1 MILLIPTAMVLATA
15 NCYVAFY
22 RDTDLS
28 FRRSLISAA
37 ILVFLF
43 IAGITEILGLFNQIN
58 RLAVTGAW
66 IVFNAALAAAWFR
79 LKSVHGITFGSVAQ
93 RWLEGTRNFYGE
105 LGLWTTAMLVILSS
119 ITGIVA
125 LVAIPNNQDSLSY
138 HLSRLGYWIQQGN
151 VAHYASHIERSIS
164 FSPFSEYV
172 HLHTFLLSGS
182 ERYFQLLQWGC
193 LLGILALISMIIR
206 LFSKS
211 PAAEETVGRRSVARR
226 TVARRTV
233 ALRIGLCFAATLPI
247 VVLESMTTQNDLVVA
262 FFILATA
269 FLVFDYIQNNLL
281 ASLYLIPLCCAAG
294 MMTKGTFL
302 FYVLPFGCYLLVAM
316 LRKPAHRKHIVR
328 FVAAAL
334 ILTLALN
341 VPYWYRTNKVFGS
354 PIGTISSGNKNTFT
368 GPADYISSVSKHVF
382 LHLGFVSPGN
392 RYNDFLYNQL
402 KNVHDAM
409 GVPLDVPRLGMPFK
423 MNKLNFNEDF
433 AHNFF
438 GVWLILLSIPALFLA
453 RLSKTVR
460 WYSRLTFLS
469 FLVFCF
475 FISYQTYGS
484 RLHIPFFL
492 LASPVIGIIYGAI
505 LPTWLSRLLPS
516 LLWITA
522 LPFALL
528 SSAHPLLSTK
538 WFFEEVFPPI
548 NSALHLNIRTDAPN
562 LNLKQESVLHASPG
576 RLFWGDHW
584 PATEALLRQV
594 NALNPKK
601 IGFVFTE
608 ASFDYAYQF
617 LLRKPGREFAHVLV
631 GNASGALEDP
641 AFQPDAIIAEKS
653 EGRGFDYHQKNYRL
667 ALESDGK
674 WLYVPL
680 K

>member
-1 MILLIPTAMVLATA
+1 MAMVLATA
-15 NCYVAFY
+15 NCYAAFY
-22 RDTDLS
+22 RDSDQS

-37 ILVFLF
+37 IFLFLF
-43 IAGITEILGLFNQIN
+43 IAISTEVLGLFNLIN
-58 RLAVTGAW
+58 RFAVTGAW
-66 IVFNAALAAAWFR
+66 IIFNAALGATWLK
-79 LKSVHGITFGSVAQ
+79 LKSVRDITFRSLAQ
-93 RWLEGTRNFYGE
+93 RWLDSIRNFYRE
-105 LGLWTTAMLVILSS
+105 LGLWTVTMLAVLSS

-125 LVAIPNNQDSLSY
+125 VMAIPNNQDSLSY

-211 PAAEETVGRRSVARR
+211 PAA
-226 TVARRTV
+226 
-233 ALRIGLCFAATLPI
+233 LRIGLCFAATLPI

-269 FLVFDYIQNNLL
+269 FLVFDYIQNNRL

-302 FYVLPFGCYLLVAM
+302 FYALPFGCYLLFNM
-316 LRKPAHRKHIVR
+316 LGKPASRRPSLRKHIAGFAV
-328 FVAAAL
+328 AAL

-341 VPYWYRTNKVFGS
+341 VPYWYRTNKIFGS

-368 GPADYISSVSKHVF
+368 GPADYVSSVTKHVF
-382 LHLGFVSPGN
+382 LHLGFISPGN
-392 RYNDFLYNQL
+392 RYNDFLYNRLQ
-402 KNVHDAM
+402 NFHGAM
-409 GVPLDVPRLGMPFK
+409 GIPLDVPRLGMPFK

-438 GVWLILLSIPALFLA
+438 GIWLILFCIPLLLFA
-453 RLSKTVR
+453 RLPKAAK
-460 WYSRLTFLS
+460 WYSGLTFLS
-469 FLVFCF
+469 FLIFCF

-484 RLHIPFFL
+484 RLHVPFFL
-492 LASPVIGIIYGAI
+492 LAAPVIGITYGAV
-505 LPTWLSRLLPS
+505 LPGWFAKLLPA
-516 LLWITA
+516 LLWAAA

-538 WFFEEVFPPI
+538 WFFEEIFPPI

-562 LNLKQESVLHASPG
+562 LNLKQKSVLNTSPG
-576 RLFWGDHW
+576 RLFWGEHW
-584 PATEALLRQV
+584 PGTEALLQRV
-594 NALNPKK
+594 NALNPQK

-631 GNASGALEDP
+631 GNASAVLEDP
-641 AFQPDAIIAEKS
+641 AFQPDVIIAEKS
-653 EGRGFDYHQKNYRL
+653 VGQGFDYHGKAYRL

-674 WLYVPL
+674 WLYVPSR
-680 K
+680 

>member
-1 MILLIPTAMVLATA
+1 MAMVLATA
-15 NCYVAFY
+15 NCYAAFY
-22 RDTDLS
+22 RDSDQS

-37 ILVFLF
+37 IFLFLF
-43 IAGITEILGLFNQIN
+43 IAISTEVLGLFNLIN
-58 RLAVTGAW
+58 RFAVTGAW
-66 IVFNAALAAAWFR
+66 IIFNAALGATWLK
-79 LKSVHGITFGSVAQ
+79 LKSVRDINFRSLTQ
-93 RWLEGTRNFYGE
+93 RWLDSIRNFYRE
-105 LGLWTTAMLVILSS
+105 LGLWTVTMLAVLSS

-125 LVAIPNNQDSLSY
+125 VMAIPNNQDSLSY

-211 PAAEETVGRRSVARR
+211 PAA
-226 TVARRTV
+226 
-233 ALRIGLCFAATLPI
+233 LRIGMCFAATLPI

-269 FLVFDYIQNNLL
+269 FLVFDYIQNNRL

-302 FYVLPFGCYLLVAM
+302 FYVLPFGCYLLFTM
-316 LRKPAHRKHIVR
+316 LGKPASRRPSLRKHIAGFAV
-328 FVAAAL
+328 AAL

-341 VPYWYRTNKVFGS
+341 VPYWHRTNKIFGS

-368 GPADYISSVSKHVF
+368 GPADYVSSVSKHVF

-392 RYNDFLYNQL
+392 RYNDFLYNRLQ
-402 KNVHDAM
+402 NFHGAM
-409 GVPLDVPRLGMPFK
+409 GIPLDVPRLGMPFK

-438 GVWLILLSIPALFLA
+438 GIWLILFCIPLLLFA
-453 RLSKTVR
+453 RLPKAAK
-460 WYSRLTFLS
+460 WYSGLTFLS
-469 FLVFCF
+469 FLIFCF

-484 RLHIPFFL
+484 RLHVPFFL
-492 LASPVIGIIYGAI
+492 LAAPVIGITYGAV
-505 LPTWLSRLLPS
+505 LPGWFAKLLPA
-516 LLWITA
+516 LLWAAA

-538 WFFEEVFPPI
+538 WFFEEIFPPI

-562 LNLKQESVLHASPG
+562 LNLKQKSVLNTSPG
-576 RLFWGDHW
+576 RLFWGEHW
-584 PATEALLRQV
+584 PGTEALLQRV

-617 LLRKPGREFAHVLV
+617 LLRKPGREFAHVRV
-631 GNASGALEDP
+631 GNPSRVLENP
-641 AFQPDAIIAEKS
+641 AFQPDVIIAEKN
-653 EGRGFDYHQKNYRL
+653 EGPGFDYHEKTYRL

-674 WLYVPL
+674 WLYVPS

>member
-15 NCYVAFY
+15 NCYVVFY
-22 RDTDLS
+22 READQS

-43 IAGITEILGLFNQIN
+43 IAISTEVLGLFNLIN
-58 RLAVTGAW
+58 RFAVTGGW
-66 IVFNAALAAAWFR
+66 MVFNAALGATWLK
-79 LKSVHGITFGSVAQ
+79 LKSARDMTFRSLAEP
-93 RWLEGTRNFYGE
+93 WLDSTRNFFRE
-105 LGLWTTAMLVILSS
+105 LGPWTVFMLAVLSL

-125 LVAIPNNQDSLSY
+125 VMAIPNNQDSLSY
-138 HLSRLGYWIQQGN
+138 HLSRLGYWIQQEN

-182 ERYFQLLQWGC
+182 ERYFQLLQWSC
-193 LLGILALISMIIR
+193 LAGILALVSMIIR

-211 PAAEETVGRRSVARR
+211 LA
-226 TVARRTV
+226 

-269 FLVFDYIQNNLL
+269 FFVFDYTQNNRLT
-281 ASLYLIPLCCAAG
+281 SLYLIPLCCAVG

-302 FYVLPFGCYLLVAM
+302 FYALPFGGYLLISMVQKPAFRRAS
-316 LRKPAHRKHIVR
+316 LRKHMAA
-328 FVAAAL
+328 FVAASL

-341 VPYWYRTNKVFGS
+341 VPYWYRTYEIFGS
-354 PIGTISSGNKNTFT
+354 PVGTISAGNKNTFT
-368 GPADYISSVSKHVF
+368 GPADYVSSVSKHVF

-392 RYNDFLYNQL
+392 RYNDFLLGQL
-402 KNVHDAM
+402 KNLHGAM
-409 GVPLDVPRLGMPFK
+409 GVPLDIPRLGMPFK

-438 GVWLILLSIPALFLA
+438 GIWLVFLSIPLLLFA
-453 RLSKTVR
+453 RLPKAAK
-460 WYSRLTFLS
+460 WYSWLTFLS
-469 FLVFCF
+469 ILIFCF

-492 LASPVIGIIYGAI
+492 LAAPIVGLTFGTIVPAW
-505 LPTWLSRLLPS
+505 TARLLPF
-516 LLWITA
+516 LLWAAA

-538 WFFEEVFPPI
+538 WFFEEIFPPI
-548 NSALHLNIRTDAPN
+548 NSGLHLNVRIDGAN
-562 LNLKQESVLHASPG
+562 LNLKQESVLHANPG

-584 PATEALLRQV
+584 PATEALLQRV
-594 NALNPKK
+594 NALNPQK
-601 IGFVFTE
+601 IGFIFTE

-617 LLRKPGREFAHVLV
+617 FLRKPGREFAHVLV
-631 GNASGALEDP
+631 GNASKVLEDP
-641 AFQPDAIIAEKS
+641 AFPPDVIIAEKS
-653 EGRGFDYHQKNYRL
+653 EGPGFSYHGKTYGL
-667 ALESDGK
+667 TVESDGK
-674 WLYVPL
+674 WLYVPS

>member
-22 RDTDLS
+22 RDADLP

-43 IAGITEILGLFNQIN
+43 IAISTEVLGLFNQIN
-58 RLAVTGAW
+58 RFAITGAW
-66 IVFNAALAAAWFR
+66 IVFNAALAATWFK
-79 LKSVHGITFGSVAQ
+79 LKNVRDITFLSVVQ
-93 RWLEGTRNFYGE
+93 CWLDGARNFYKE
-105 LGLWTTAMLVILSS
+105 LGPWTAAMLAILSS
-119 ITGIVA
+119 ITWIVA
-125 LVAIPNNQDSLSY
+125 IVAIPNNQDSLSY

-172 HLHTFLLSGS
+172 HLHSFLLSGS

-193 LLGILALISMIIR
+193 LLGILAVISMIIR

-211 PAAEETVGRRSVARR
+211 LVARR
-226 TVARRTV
+226 TVARTPE

-262 FFILATA
+262 FFILATT
-269 FLVFDYIQNNLL
+269 FFVFDYTQNNLL
-281 ASLYLIPLCCAAG
+281 ASLYLIPLCCAVG

-302 FYVLPFGCYLLVAM
+302 FYALPFGCYLLISM
-316 LRKPAHRKHIVR
+316 LRKQAARRPASRRPSLRTHIAG
-328 FVAAAL
+328 FVAASL

-341 VPYWYRTNKVFGS
+341 VPYWYRTNEIFGS
-354 PIGTISSGNKNTFT
+354 PIGTISAGNKNTFT
-368 GPADYISSVSKHVF
+368 GPADYVSSVSKHVL

-392 RYNDFLYNQL
+392 RYNDFLLNQL
-402 KNVHDAM
+402 KNLHGVM
-409 GVPLDVPRLGMPFK
+409 GVPLDIPRLGMPFK

-438 GVWLILLSIPALFLA
+438 GIWLIFLSIPLLFFA
-453 RLSKTVR
+453 RLPKAAK
-460 WYSRLTFLS
+460 WYCWLTFLS
-469 FLVFCF
+469 FLIFCF

-492 LASPVIGIIYGAI
+492 LAAPVIGIAYGTV
-505 LPTWLSRLLPS
+505 LPAWATKLLPF
-516 LLWITA
+516 LLWMAA

-538 WFFEEVFPPI
+538 WFFEEIFPPI
-548 NSALHLNIRTDAPN
+548 NSALHLNVRIDGAN
-562 LNLKQESVLHASPG
+562 LNLKQESVLYTSPG

-584 PATEALLRQV
+584 PETEALLQQV
-594 NALNPKK
+594 NALNPQK
-601 IGFVFTE
+601 IGFIFTE

-617 LLRKPGREFAHVLV
+617 LLRKPGRQFAHVRV

-641 AFQPDAIIAEKS
+641 RFQPDVIIAEKS
-653 EGRGFDYHQKNYRL
+653 EGPGFDYHGKTYRL

-674 WLYVPL
+674 WLYIPS

>member
-1 MILLIPTAMVLATA
+1 MVLATA

-22 RDTDLS
+22 RNADQS

-37 ILVFLF
+37 ILVFFF
-43 IAGITEILGLFNQIN
+43 IAISTEVLGLFNLIN
-58 RLAVTGAW
+58 RGAIAGSW
-66 IVFNAALAAAWFR
+66 VVFNVILIATWFR
-79 LKSVHGITFGSVAQ
+79 LKSIHNLTFRSIAT
-93 RWLEGTRNFYGE
+93 RWLASTRDFCNE
-105 LGLWTTAMLVILSS
+105 LGPVTVAMLAILAS
-119 ITGIVA
+119 ITWIVA
-125 LVAIPNNQDSLSY
+125 IAAIPNNQDSLSY

-182 ERYFQLLQWGC
+182 ERYFQLLQWC
-193 LLGILALISMIIR
+193 SLAGILALVSMIIR
-206 LFSKS
+206 LFSS
-211 PAAEETVGRRSVARR
+211 SSAAWHTA
-226 TVARRTV
+226 

-269 FLVFDYIQNNLL
+269 FFVFDYIQNNHL
-281 ASLYLIPLCCAAG
+281 ASLYLIPLCCASG

-302 FYVLPFGCYLLVAM
+302 FYALPFGSYLLISM
-316 LRKPAHRKHIVR
+316 LRNPAAGARKHIAG
-328 FVAAAL
+328 FTAASL

-341 VPYWYRTNKVFGS
+341 VPYWYRTYEIFGS
-354 PIGTISSGNKNTFT
+354 PVGTISSGNQNTFT
-368 GPADYISSVSKHVF
+368 GPADYVSSVTKHVF

-392 RYNDFLYNQL
+392 RYNDFLQNQL
-402 KNVHDAM
+402 TNLHAAM
-409 GVPLDVPRLGMPFK
+409 GIPLDVPRLGMPFK

-438 GVWLILLSIPALFLA
+438 GIWLILLSIPLLFFA
-453 RLSKTVR
+453 RLPKAAK
-460 WYSRLTFLS
+460 WYGWLTLLS
-469 FLVFCF
+469 FLIFCF

-492 LASPVIGIIYGAI
+492 LAAPVVGLTYG
-505 LPTWLSRLLPS
+505 TVLSAWSARLLPF
-516 LLWITA
+516 LLWLAA

-538 WFFEEVFPPI
+538 WFFEKIFPPI
-548 NSALHLNIRTDAPN
+548 NSALHLNIRIDGAN
-562 LNLKQESVLHASPG
+562 LNLKQESVLYASPG

-584 PATEALLRQV
+584 PGTEAILQEV
-594 NALNPKK
+594 NALNPQK

-617 LLRKPGREFAHVLV
+617 LLRKPGREFAHIRV
-631 GNASGALEDP
+631 GNPSQVLEDP
-641 AFQPDAIIAEKS
+641 AFQPDVIITEKS
-653 EGRGFDYHQKNYRL
+653 EGPGFDYHGKTYRL
-667 ALESDGK
+667 ARESDGK
-674 WLYVPL
+674 WLYIPS

>member
-22 RDTDLS
+22 SNADQSL
-28 FRRSLISAA
+28 RRSLISAA

-43 IAGITEILGLFNQIN
+43 MAISTEVLGFFHFINQGAITGSWVILNAGLVLG
-58 RLAVTGAW
+58 
-66 IVFNAALAAAWFR
+66 WFK
-79 LKSVHGITFGSVAQ
+79 LSGMHPAGFQSVVKQWLGS
-93 RWLEGTRNFYGE
+93 TRRFCEE
-105 LGLWTTAMLVILSS
+105 LGTGTVAMLAILAFL
-119 ITGIVA
+119 TWLVA

-138 HLSRLGYWIQQGN
+138 HLSRLGYWVQQGN

-172 HLHTFLLSGS
+172 HLHSFLLSGS
-182 ERYFQLLQWGC
+182 ERYFQLLQWCC
-193 LLGILALISMIIR
+193 LAGVLALVSMIIQ

-211 PAAEETVGRRSVARR
+211 AS
-226 TVARRTV
+226 

-269 FLVFDYIQNNLL
+269 FFVFDYTLKNHL
-281 ASLYLIPLCCAAG
+281 ASLYLIPLCCACG

-302 FYVLPFGCYLLVAM
+302 FYVLPFGLFLLIAM
-316 LRKPAHRKHIVR
+316 LRQPAPGVPGMRKHIVP
-328 FVAAAL
+328 FVAFSL

-341 VPYWYRTNKVFGS
+341 VPYWYRTYEVFGS
-354 PIGTISSGNKNTFT
+354 PVGTISAGNQNTFT

-392 RYNDFLYNQL
+392 LYNDFLLSAL
-402 KNVHDAM
+402 KNLHTAM
-409 GVPLDVPRLGMPFK
+409 GIPLDVPRLGMPFK

-438 GVWLILLSIPALFLA
+438 GIWLIILSIPVLLFA
-453 RLSKTVR
+453 RLPKAAK
-460 WYSRLTFLS
+460 WYGWLSFLS

-492 LASPVIGIIYGAI
+492 LATPVVGLAYDAV
-505 LPTWLSRLLPS
+505 LPKWSARLLPV
-516 LLWITA
+516 LLWIAA

-538 WFFEEVFPPI
+538 WFFEKIFPPV
-548 NSALHLNIRTDAPN
+548 NTALHLNIRIDAGN
-562 LNLKQESVLHASPG
+562 LNLKQESVLYASPG
-576 RLFWGDHW
+576 RMFWGDHW
-584 PATEALLRQV
+584 PAAEALLQQV
-594 NALNPKK
+594 NALNPRK
-601 IGFVFTE
+601 IGFIFTE
-608 ASFDYAYQF
+608 ASFDYAYQY
-617 LLRKPGREFAHVLV
+617 LLRKPGREFAHVRV
-631 GNASGALEDP
+631 GNASGVLEDP
-641 AFQPDAIIAEKS
+641 AFQPDVVIAERN
-653 EGRGFDYHQKNYRL
+653 EGSGFNYHGRNYRL
-667 ALESDGK
+667 ILESDGK
-674 WLYVPL
+674 RLYVPS

>member
-22 RDTDLS
+22 RDTDQS

-37 ILVFLF
+37 MLAFLF
-43 IAGITEILGLFNQIN
+43 IAISTEVLGLFNLIN
-58 RLAVTGAW
+58 RFAVTGAW
-66 IVFNAALAAAWFR
+66 IMFNAALAAIWFK
-79 LKSVHGITFGSVAQ
+79 LKSIHDITFGSVAR
-93 RWLEGTRNFYGE
+93 RWLDGTHHFYKEIGP
-105 LGLWTTAMLVILSS
+105 WTTAMLVVLSS

-125 LVAIPNNQDSLSY
+125 IVAIPNNQDSLSY

-172 HLHTFLLSGS
+172 HLHSFLLSGS

-193 LLGILALISMIIR
+193 LVGILALISMIIQ

-211 PAAEETVGRRSVARR
+211 PVARR
-226 TVARRTV
+226 TVARRV
-233 ALRIGLCFAATLPI
+233 AALRIGLCFAATLPI

-269 FLVFDYIQNNLL
+269 FFVFDYIQTNLL
-281 ASLYLIPLCCAAG
+281 ASLYLIPLCCASG

-316 LRKPAHRKHIVR
+316 LRNRQPSLRKHIAG
-328 FVAAAL
+328 FVAASL
-334 ILTLALN
+334 ILTLTLN
-341 VPYWYRTNKVFGS
+341 VPYWYRTNEIFGS
-354 PIGTISSGNKNTFT
+354 PVGTISSGNQNTFT
-368 GPADYISSVSKHVF
+368 GPADYVSSVGKHVF

-392 RYNDFLYNQL
+392 RYNDFLLGQL
-402 KNVHDAM
+402 KNLHAAM
-409 GVPLDVPRLGMPFK
+409 GIPLDVPRLGMPFK

-438 GVWLILLSIPALFLA
+438 GIWLIFLSIPLLFFA
-453 RLSKTVR
+453 RLPKVAK
-460 WYSRLTFLS
+460 WYGLLTFLS
-469 FLVFCF
+469 FLIFCF

-492 LASPVIGIIYGAI
+492 LAAPVIGITYGYV
-505 LPTWLSRLLPS
+505 LPAWSAKLLPF
-516 LLWITA
+516 LLWVAA

-538 WFFEEVFPPI
+538 WFFEEIFPPI
-548 NSALHLNIRTDAPN
+548 NSALHLNIRIDAAN

-576 RLFWGDHW
+576 RLFWGEHW
-584 PATEALLRQV
+584 PGAEALLEQV

-601 IGFVFTE
+601 IGFIFTE

-631 GNASGALEDP
+631 GNASGVLENP
-641 AFQPDAIIAEKS
+641 AFQPDVIIAEKS
-653 EGRGFDYHQKNYRL
+653 EGPTLKCHEKTYRL
-667 ALESDGK
+667 ALETDGK
-674 WLYVPL
+674 WLYIPL

>member
-1 MILLIPTAMVLATA
+1 MILLIPMAMVLATA

-22 RDTDLS
+22 RDADQS

-43 IAGITEILGLFNQIN
+43 IAISTEVLGLFNLIN
-58 RLAVTGAW
+58 RFAIVGAW
-66 IVFNAALAAAWFR
+66 MLFNGALGATW
-79 LKSVHGITFGSVAQ
+79 LKLKGLRGITLRSLVQ
-93 RWLEGTRNFYGE
+93 RWLDDTRNFCRE
-105 LGLWTTAMLVILSS
+105 LGLWTVAMLAALFS

-125 LVAIPNNQDSLSY
+125 IAAIPNNQDSLSY

-151 VAHYASHIERSIS
+151 VAHYASQIERSIS

-211 PAAEETVGRRSVARR
+211 LAT
-226 TVARRTV
+226 
-233 ALRIGLCFAATLPI
+233 LRIGLFFAATLPI

-262 FFILATA
+262 FFIVATA
-269 FLVFDYIQNNLL
+269 LLVFDYIQNNLL

-302 FYVLPFGCYLLVAM
+302 FYVLPFGCYLLCSM
-316 LRKPAHRKHIVR
+316 LGKPASRKHIAG
-328 FVAAAL
+328 FVTAAL

-341 VPYWYRTNKVFGS
+341 VPYWYRTNEIFGS

-402 KNVHDAM
+402 QNLHGAM
-409 GVPLDVPRLGMPFK
+409 GIPLDVPRLGMPFK

-438 GVWLILLSIPALFLA
+438 GIWLILLGIPLVFFA
-453 RLSKTVR
+453 RLPKAAK
-460 WYSRLTFLS
+460 WYGALTFLS
-469 FLVFCF
+469 FLVFSF

-492 LASPVIGIIYGAI
+492 LAAPVMGITYGAV
-505 LPTWLSRLLPS
+505 LPAWFRKLLPS
-516 LLWITA
+516 LLWAAA

-538 WFFEEVFPPI
+538 WFFEKIFPPI

-562 LNLKQESVLHASPG
+562 LNLKQESVLYASPG
-576 RLFWGDHW
+576 QLFWGDHW
-584 PATEALLRQV
+584 PATEVLLQQV
-594 NALNPKK
+594 NARNPQK
-601 IGFVFTE
+601 IGFIFTE

-617 LLRKPGREFAHVLV
+617 LLRKPGRKFAHVLV
-631 GNASGALEDP
+631 ANASGVLEDA
-641 AFQPDAIIAEKS
+641 AFQPDVIIAEKS
-653 EGRGFDYHQKNYRL
+653 VGAGFDYHGKSYRL

-674 WLYVPL
+674 SLYIPS

>member
-22 RDTDLS
+22 RNADQP

-43 IAGITEILGLFNQIN
+43 IGTSTEVLGLFNLIN
-58 RLAVTGAW
+58 RIAITGSWA
-66 IVFNAALAAAWFR
+66 VFNAVLIAVWFK
-79 LKSVHGITFGSVAQ
+79 LKGVHNLTFGSIAAHWQ
-93 RWLEGTRNFYGE
+93 AETRNFCRE
-105 LGLWTTAMLVILSS
+105 LGTLTVAMLAILAS
-119 ITGIVA
+119 ITLIVA
-125 LVAIPNNQDSLSY
+125 IAAIPNNQDSLSY

-172 HLHTFLLSGS
+172 HLHTVLLAGS

-193 LLGILALISMIIR
+193 LAGVLALVSMIIR
-206 LFSKS
+206 LFSQS
-211 PAAEETVGRRSVARR
+211 PA
-226 TVARRTV
+226 

-247 VVLESMTTQNDLVVA
+247 VVLESMTTQNDVVAA

-269 FLVFDYIQNNLL
+269 FFVFDYTQNTRLT
-281 ASLYLIPLCCAAG
+281 SLYLIPLCCASG

-302 FYVLPFGCYLLVAM
+302 FYVLPFGIYLFISM
-316 LRKPAHRKHIVR
+316 LREATGELATRRPALWKHMAGFIL
-328 FVAAAL
+328 ASL
-334 ILTLALN
+334 IMTLALN
-341 VPYWYRTNKVFGS
+341 APYWYRTYEIFGS
-354 PIGTISSGNKNTFT
+354 PVGTISSGNQNTFT
-368 GPADYISSVSKHVF
+368 GPADYVSSVSKHLF

-392 RYNDFLYNQL
+392 RYNDFLLTQL
-402 KNVHDAM
+402 KNLHTAM
-409 GVPLDVPRLGMPFK
+409 GVPLDIPRLGMPFK

-438 GVWLILLSIPALFLA
+438 GIWLILLSIPLLA
-453 RLSKTVR
+453 FVRLPKAAK
-460 WYSRLTFLS
+460 WYGTLTFLS
-469 FLVFCF
+469 FLTFCY

-492 LASPVIGIIYGAI
+492 LAAPVVGLTYGSVLTKWPAK
-505 LPTWLSRLLPS
+505 LLPV
-516 LLWITA
+516 LLWLAA

-538 WFFEEVFPPI
+538 WFFEKIFPPI
-548 NSALHLNIRTDAPN
+548 NSALHLNIRTDAAN
-562 LNLKQESVLHASPG
+562 LNLKQESVLYASPG

-584 PATEALLRQV
+584 PAMETLLQQV
-594 NALNPKK
+594 NALNPQK

-631 GNASGALEDP
+631 SNPSRVLEDP
-641 AFQPDAIIAEKS
+641 AFQPDVIIAEKN
-653 EGRGFDYHQKNYRL
+653 EGPAFEYHKKTYQL
-667 ALESDGK
+667 TLESDGK
-674 WLYVPL
+674 WLYVPS

>member
-22 RDTDLS
+22 RDTDQS
-28 FRRSLISAA
+28 FRRSLIFAA
-37 ILVFLF
+37 IFVFLF
-43 IAGITEILGLFNQIN
+43 IAISTEVLGIFNLIN
-58 RLAVTGAW
+58 RIAIAGSWA
-66 IVFNAALAAAWFR
+66 VFNAVLAGIWYKQR
-79 LKSVHGITFGSVAQ
+79 SIHRITFRSIGR
-93 RWLEGTRNFYGE
+93 RWMDSTLSFFKE
-105 LGLWTTAMLVILSS
+105 LGPWTVAMLAIIAS
-119 ITGIVA
+119 ITWIVA
-125 LVAIPNNQDSLSY
+125 IVAIPNNQDSLSY

-182 ERYFQLLQWGC
+182 ERYFQLLQWCC
-193 LLGILALISMIIR
+193 LAGVLALVSMIIR

-211 PAAEETVGRRSVARR
+211 PG
-226 TVARRTV
+226 
-233 ALRIGLCFAATLPI
+233 ALRIGLGFAATLPI

-269 FLVFDYIQNNLL
+269 FFVFDYTQNNRL
-281 ASLYLIPLCCAAG
+281 ASLYLIPLCCACG

-302 FYVLPFGCYLLVAM
+302 FYALPFGGYLLISM
-316 LRKPAHRKHIVR
+316 IRNPAFRKHIAG
-328 FVAAAL
+328 FVTVSL
-334 ILTLALN
+334 LLTLALN
-341 VPYWYRTNKVFGS
+341 VPYWYRTWEIFGS
-354 PIGTISSGNKNTFT
+354 PVGTISSGNKNTFT
-368 GPADYISSVSKHVF
+368 GPADYVSSVSKHVF

-392 RYNDFLYNQL
+392 RYNDFLQNEL
-402 KNVHDAM
+402 KNLHEAM
-409 GVPLDVPRLGMPFK
+409 GVPLDIPRLGMPFK

-438 GVWLILLSIPALFLA
+438 GIWLILLGIPLLFFA
-453 RLSKTVR
+453 RLPKAAK
-460 WYSRLTFLS
+460 WYAGLALLS
-469 FLVFCF
+469 FLIFCF

-492 LASPVIGIIYGAI
+492 LAAPVVGLVYGSV
-505 LPTWLSRLLPS
+505 LSVWLAKLLPV
-516 LLWITA
+516 LLWLAA

-538 WFFEEVFPPI
+538 WFFEKIFPPI
-548 NSALHLNIRTDAPN
+548 NSALHLNIRIDAAN
-562 LNLKQESVLHASPG
+562 LNLKQESVLYASPG

-584 PATEALLRQV
+584 PETEALLREV
-594 NALNPKK
+594 NARNPQK

-608 ASFDYAYQF
+608 ASFDYAYQY

-631 GNASGALEDP
+631 GNPSGVLENP
-641 AFQPDAIIAEKS
+641 AFQPDVIIAEK
-653 EGRGFDYHQKNYRL
+653 GFGPGFEYHGKTYRL
-667 ALESDGK
+667 TMESDGK
-674 WLYVPL
+674 WLYVPS

>member
-22 RDTDLS
+22 RDADFP

-37 ILVFLF
+37 IIVFLF
-43 IAGITEILGLFNQIN
+43 IAISTEVLGLFNLIN
-58 RLAVTGAW
+58 RFAITGAW
-66 IVFNAALAAAWFR
+66 VVLNAALAATWFK
-79 LKSVHGITFGSVAQ
+79 LKSVRDITFGSVAR
-93 RWLEGTRNFYGE
+93 RWLDGTRNFYRE
-105 LGLWTTAMLVILSS
+105 LGAWTTAMLAVLSS

-125 LVAIPNNQDSLSY
+125 IVAIPNNQDSLSY

-182 ERYFQLLQWGC
+182 EHYFQLLQWGC

-206 LFSKS
+206 HFSKS
-211 PAAEETVGRRSVARR
+211 LAALQV
-226 TVARRTV
+226 
-233 ALRIGLCFAATLPI
+233 GLCFAATLPI

-302 FYVLPFGCYLLVAM
+302 FYALPFGCYLLIAL
-316 LRKPAHRKHIVR
+316 LRKPAYLRPALRKHIAG

-341 VPYWYRTNKVFGS
+341 VPYWYRTNKIFGS

-402 KNVHDAM
+402 KNAHGAM
-409 GVPLDVPRLGMPFK
+409 GIPLDVPRLGMPFK

-438 GVWLILLSIPALFLA
+438 GIWLILLSIPLLFFT
-453 RLSKTVR
+453 RLPKAAK
-460 WYSRLTFLS
+460 WYSLLTFLS
-469 FLVFCF
+469 FLIFCF

-492 LASPVIGIIYGAI
+492 LAAPIIGMIYGVT
-505 LPTWLSRLLPS
+505 LPAWSAKLLSFM
-516 LLWITA
+516 LWAAA

-538 WFFEEVFPPI
+538 WFFEEIFPPI
-548 NSALHLNIRTDAPN
+548 NSALHLNIRTDAAN
-562 LNLKQESVLHASPG
+562 LNLKQKSVLHASPG

-584 PATEALLRQV
+584 PGTEAILKQV
-594 NALNPKK
+594 NALNAQK

-631 GNASGALEDP
+631 GNASGVLEDP
-641 AFQPDAIIAEKS
+641 AFQPDAVIAEKS
-653 EGRGFDYHQKNYRL
+653 EGPGFDYHGKTYRL

-674 WLYVPL
+674 WLYIPS

>member
-1 MILLIPTAMVLATA
+1 MAMVLATA
-15 NCYVAFY
+15 NCYAAFY
-22 RDTDLS
+22 RDSDQS

-37 ILVFLF
+37 IFLFLF
-43 IAGITEILGLFNQIN
+43 IAISTEVLGLFNLIN
-58 RLAVTGAW
+58 RFAVTGAW
-66 IVFNAALAAAWFR
+66 MVFNAALGATWLK
-79 LKSVHGITFGSVAQ
+79 LKSVRDITFRSLAQ
-93 RWLEGTRNFYGE
+93 RWLDSIRNFYRE
-105 LGLWTTAMLVILSS
+105 LGLWTVTMLAVLSS

-125 LVAIPNNQDSLSY
+125 VMAIPNNQDSLSY

-211 PAAEETVGRRSVARR
+211 PAA
-226 TVARRTV
+226 
-233 ALRIGLCFAATLPI
+233 LRIGMCFAATLPI

-269 FLVFDYIQNNLL
+269 FLVFDYIQNNRL

-302 FYVLPFGCYLLVAM
+302 FYVLPFGCYLLFTM
-316 LRKPAHRKHIVR
+316 LGKPASRRPSLRKHIAG
-328 FVAAAL
+328 FAAAAL

-341 VPYWYRTNKVFGS
+341 VPYWYRTNKIFGS

-368 GPADYISSVSKHVF
+368 GPADYVSSVSKHVF

-392 RYNDFLYNQL
+392 RYNDFLYNRLQ
-402 KNVHDAM
+402 NFHGAM
-409 GVPLDVPRLGMPFK
+409 GIPLDVPRLGMPFK

-438 GVWLILLSIPALFLA
+438 GIWLILFCIPLLLFA
-453 RLSKTVR
+453 RLPKAAKS
-460 WYSRLTFLS
+460 YSGLTFLS
-469 FLVFCF
+469 FLIFCF

-484 RLHIPFFL
+484 RLHVPFFL
-492 LASPVIGIIYGAI
+492 LAAPVIGITYGAV
-505 LPTWLSRLLPS
+505 LPGWFAKLLPA
-516 LLWITA
+516 LLWAAA

-538 WFFEEVFPPI
+538 WFFEEIFPPI

-562 LNLKQESVLHASPG
+562 LNLKQKSVLNTSPG
-576 RLFWGDHW
+576 RLFWGEHW
-584 PATEALLRQV
+584 PGTEALLQRV
-594 NALNPKK
+594 NALNPQK

-631 GNASGALEDP
+631 GNASAVLEDP
-641 AFQPDAIIAEKS
+641 AFQPDVIIAEKS
-653 EGRGFDYHQKNYRL
+653 VGQGFDYHGKAYRL

-674 WLYVPL
+674 WLYVPSR
-680 K
+680 

>member
-1 MILLIPTAMVLATA
+1 MVLATA

-22 RDTDLS
+22 RDTDQS

-37 ILVFLF
+37 MLAFLF
-43 IAGITEILGLFNQIN
+43 IAISTEVLGLSNLIN
-58 RLAVTGAW
+58 RFAVTGAW
-66 IVFNAALAAAWFR
+66 IMFNAALAAIWFK
-79 LKSVHGITFGSVAQ
+79 LKSIHDITFRSVAR
-93 RWLEGTRNFYGE
+93 RWLDGTHHFYNEIGP
-105 LGLWTTAMLVILSS
+105 WTTAMLVVLSA
-119 ITGIVA
+119 ITGVVA
-125 LVAIPNNQDSLSY
+125 IVAIPNNQDSLSY

-172 HLHTFLLSGS
+172 HLHSFLLSGS

-193 LLGILALISMIIR
+193 LLGILAFISMIIQ

-211 PAAEETVGRRSVARR
+211 PVPRVA
-226 TVARRTV
+226 

-269 FLVFDYIQNNLL
+269 FFVFDYIQNNLL
-281 ASLYLIPLCCAAG
+281 ASLYLIPLCCASG

-302 FYVLPFGCYLLVAM
+302 FYVLPFGCYLFVVM
-316 LRKPAHRKHIVR
+316 LRNRQPSLRKHIAG
-328 FVAAAL
+328 FVAASL

-341 VPYWYRTNKVFGS
+341 VPYWYRTNEIFGS
-354 PIGTISSGNKNTFT
+354 PVGTISSGNQNTFT
-368 GPADYISSVSKHVF
+368 GPADYISSVGKHVF

-392 RYNDFLYNQL
+392 RYNDFLLGQL
-402 KNVHDAM
+402 KSLHAAM
-409 GVPLDVPRLGMPFK
+409 GIPLDVPRLGMPFK

-438 GVWLILLSIPALFLA
+438 GIWLIFLSIPLLFFA
-453 RLSKTVR
+453 RLPKAAK
-460 WYSRLTFLS
+460 WYGLLTFLS
-469 FLVFCF
+469 FLIFCF

-492 LASPVIGIIYGAI
+492 LAAPVIGITYGYV
-505 LPTWLSRLLPS
+505 LPAWSAKLLPF
-516 LLWITA
+516 LLWVAA

-538 WFFEEVFPPI
+538 WFFEEIFPPI
-548 NSALHLNIRTDAPN
+548 NSALHLNIRVDAAN
-562 LNLKQESVLHASPG
+562 LNLKQESVLHANPG
-576 RLFWGDHW
+576 RLFWGEHW
-584 PATEALLRQV
+584 PGAEALLQQV

-601 IGFVFTE
+601 IGFIFTE

-631 GNASGALEDP
+631 GNASGTLEDP
-641 AFQPDAIIAEKS
+641 AFQPDVIIAEKS
-653 EGRGFDYHQKNYRL
+653 EGRTLKYHEKNYRL
-667 ALESDGK
+667 VLETDGK
-674 WLYVPL
+674 WLYIPL

>member
-1 MILLIPTAMVLATA
+1 MIFLIPTATVLAIA

-22 RDTDLS
+22 RDTDQS

-37 ILVFLF
+37 ILAFLF
-43 IAGITEILGLFNQIN
+43 IAISTEVLGLFNLIN
-58 RLAVTGAW
+58 RFAVTGAW
-66 IVFNAALAAAWFR
+66 IVFNAALAATWFK
-79 LKSVHGITFGSVAQ
+79 LKSVHGITFRSVAR
-93 RWLEGTRNFYGE
+93 RWLVGTHNFYKE
-105 LGLWTTAMLVILSS
+105 LGLWTTAMLVVLSS

-125 LVAIPNNQDSLSY
+125 IVAIPNNQDSLSY

-172 HLHTFLLSGS
+172 HLHSFLLSGS

-193 LLGILALISMIIR
+193 LLGILALISMIIQ

-211 PAAEETVGRRSVARR
+211 PVGRRSVERR
-226 TVARRTV
+226 SVERRSVERRTV
-233 ALRIGLCFAATLPI
+233 ALRIGLCFTATLPI

-269 FLVFDYIQNNLL
+269 FFVFDYIQNYLL
-281 ASLYLIPLCCAAG
+281 ASLYLIPLCCASG

-302 FYVLPFGCYLLVAM
+302 FYALPFGCYLLIDM
-316 LRKPAHRKHIVR
+316 LRKPASRKYIAG

-341 VPYWYRTNKVFGS
+341 VPYWYRTNEVFGS
-354 PIGTISSGNKNTFT
+354 PVGTISSGNQNTFT
-368 GPADYISSVSKHVF
+368 GPADYVSSVGKHVF

-392 RYNDFLYNQL
+392 RYNDFLLGQL
-402 KNVHDAM
+402 KNLHGAM
-409 GVPLDVPRLGMPFK
+409 GIPLDVPRLGMPFK

-438 GVWLILLSIPALFLA
+438 GIWLILLSIPLLFFA
-453 RLSKTVR
+453 HLSKAAK
-460 WYSRLTFLS
+460 WYSGLTFLS
-469 FLVFCF
+469 FLIFCF

-492 LASPVIGIIYGAI
+492 LAAPVIGITYGTV
-505 LPTWLSRLLPS
+505 LPAWSAKLLPF
-516 LLWITA
+516 LLWAAA

-538 WFFEEVFPPI
+538 WFFEEIFPPV
-548 NSALHLNIRTDAPN
+548 NSALHLNIRIDAAN

-584 PATEALLRQV
+584 PGTEALLEQV
-594 NALNPKK
+594 NALNPQK

-631 GNASGALEDP
+631 GNASGVLEDP
-641 AFQPDAIIAEKS
+641 AFQPDVIIAEKS
-653 EGRGFDYHQKNYRL
+653 EGPVLDYHKKTYRL
-667 ALESDGK
+667 ALDTDGK
-674 WLYVPL
+674 WLYIL
-680 K
+680 SK

>member
-15 NCYVAFY
+15 SCYVAFY
-22 RDTDLS
+22 RDADQS

-37 ILVFLF
+37 ILVFFF
-43 IAGITEILGLFNQIN
+43 IAMSTEVLGLLNLIN
-58 RLAVTGAW
+58 RFGITGAW
-66 IVFNAALAAAWFR
+66 IICNAALVATWFQ
-79 LKSVHGITFGSVAQ
+79 LKSVRDVTFASVT
-93 RWLEGTRNFYGE
+93 RHWLDGTRNFYRE
-105 LGLWTTAMLVILSS
+105 LGLWAVAMLAVLSS

-125 LVAIPNNQDSLSY
+125 IAAIPNNQDSLSY

-182 ERYFQLLQWGC
+182 EHYFQLLQWGC

-211 PAAEETVGRRSVARR
+211 VA
-226 TVARRTV
+226 T
-233 ALRIGLCFAATLPI
+233 LRIGLFFAATLPI

-302 FYVLPFGCYLLVAM
+302 FYVLPFGCYLLFFM
-316 LRKPAHRKHIVR
+316 LRKPASRKHIAG
-328 FVAAAL
+328 FVTAAL
-334 ILTLALN
+334 ILTLAIN
-341 VPYWYRTNKVFGS
+341 VPYWYRTNEIFGS

-368 GPADYISSVSKHVF
+368 GPADYVSSLSKHVF

-402 KNVHDAM
+402 QNLHVAM
-409 GVPLDVPRLGMPFK
+409 GIPLDVPRLGMPFK

-438 GVWLILLSIPALFLA
+438 GIWLILLGIPLVFFA
-453 RLSKTVR
+453 RLPKAAK
-460 WYSRLTFLS
+460 WYGVLAFLS
-469 FLVFCF
+469 FLVFSF

-492 LASPVIGIIYGAI
+492 LAAPVMGITYGAV
-505 LPTWLSRLLPS
+505 LPAWFAKLLPS
-516 LLWITA
+516 LLWAAA

-538 WFFEEVFPPI
+538 WFFEEIFPPI

-562 LNLKQESVLHASPG
+562 LNLKQESVLYVSPG
-576 RLFWGDHW
+576 RLFWGDRW
-584 PATEALLRQV
+584 PATEALLQQV
-594 NALNPKK
+594 NARNPQK

-631 GNASGALEDP
+631 DNASGVLEDP
-641 AFQPDAIIAEKS
+641 AFQPDVIIAEKS
-653 EGRGFDYHQKNYRL
+653 EGAGFDYHGKTYRL
-667 ALESDGK
+667 ALESGGK
-674 WLYVPL
+674 SLYIPS